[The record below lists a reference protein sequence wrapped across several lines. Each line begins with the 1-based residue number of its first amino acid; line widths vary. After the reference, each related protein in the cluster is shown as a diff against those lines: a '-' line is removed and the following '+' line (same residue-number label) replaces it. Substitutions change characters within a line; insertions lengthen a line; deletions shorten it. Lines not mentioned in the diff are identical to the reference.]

1 MIDSAEV
8 SAMLDILILNCM
20 FAGFCFG
27 LIFPK
32 ITKLLHLLTEFLI
45 KKLGKDKKKQDKKSK
60 KEEVEK

>member
-27 LIFPK
+27 LIFSK

-45 KKLGKDKKKQDKKSK
+45 KKLGKDKKG
-60 KEEVEK
+60 KEKE

>member
-8 SAMLDILILNCM
+8 SALLDILILNCM

-45 KKLGKDKKKQDKKSK
+45 KKLGKDKKG
-60 KEEVEK
+60 KEKE